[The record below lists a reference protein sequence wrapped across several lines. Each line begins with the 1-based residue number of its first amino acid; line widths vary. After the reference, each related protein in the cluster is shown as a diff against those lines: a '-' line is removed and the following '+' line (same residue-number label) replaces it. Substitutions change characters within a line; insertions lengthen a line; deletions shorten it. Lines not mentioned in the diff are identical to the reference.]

1 MQVALNCWNATT
13 EITDWMKNNNRSLDE
28 EGYLDLWSQFHANSL
43 SEYDKEAGDD
53 KSDIIVWSSGL
64 TEPDIIEKYLD
75 KKRYTVEAWEG
86 SNIPVELVKLGYK
99 VIVALN
105 SVYYLDHGFWL
116 STNYHTWKQI
126 YNKMMPTVD
135 NPNLLLGAE
144 VIFNK
149 YHIQTI
155 FF

>member
-1 MQVALNCWNATT
+1 
-13 EITDWMKNNNRSLDE
+13 MKTNNRSLDE

-43 SEYDKEAGDD
+43 SEYDKESGEVN
-53 KSDIIVWSSGL
+53 SDIIVWSSGL

-99 VIVALN
+99 VIIALKD
-105 SVYYLDHGFWL
+105 VYYLDHGFWS

-126 YNKMMPTVD
+126 YNNKIPKVD
-135 NPNLLLGAE
+135 NPNLVLGAE
-144 VIFNK
+144 VRLYK
-149 YHIQTI
+149 CHIY
-155 FF
+155 FEL